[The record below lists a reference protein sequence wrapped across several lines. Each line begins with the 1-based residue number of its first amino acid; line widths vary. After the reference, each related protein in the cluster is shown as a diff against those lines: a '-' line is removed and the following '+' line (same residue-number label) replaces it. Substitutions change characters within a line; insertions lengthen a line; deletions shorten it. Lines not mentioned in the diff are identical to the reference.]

1 MEKLFYDIC
10 LFISKDGGVNF
21 GITRLQTDDTHNIK
35 TETFINKKKAEIIE
49 AKFQAILQTI
59 LGTDISKNF
68 NSCHMIIEDK
78 VIIVEYKD
86 QVDKLFIVDIEDD
99 TKKE

>member
-1 MEKLFYDIC
+1 
-10 LFISKDGGVNF
+10 
-21 GITRLQTDDTHNIK
+21 
-35 TETFINKKKAEIIE
+35 
-49 AKFQAILQTI
+49 
-59 LGTDISKNF
+59 
-68 NSCHMIIEDK
+68 MIIEDK